1 MVKNFNNGKIYKIEY
16 IHSNDDEAIYIGST
30 TKKYLSQRMT
40 AHRAAYK
47 RYNKTSVGFMSS
59 FIMFNKYGVNN
70 CKISL
75 LENVISS
82 NSDELKIH
90 ECKYIKLLNC
100 VNIQYNEEKHN
111 NDVFIQFNKVK
122 HIQYNKDEHAQ
133 QTKENVLIQLFHN
146 NNITNTK
153 IKLIKELENEANIL
167 RFQIIHKDNDEL
179 INISDELYN
188 KIKIVFRSVENKPL
202 TYNKFIVYYVA
213 KLNNIIRNINIINKN
228 YDQIDNKRMTR
239 YYINEQ
245 NLYNYIK
252 NNLTNENKNYF
263 DMSLINKFNI
273 LKPLFYN

>member
-16 IHSNDDEAIYIGST
+16 IYSNDDEAIYIGST

-47 RYNKTSVGFMSS
+47 RYNKTSIGFMSS

-100 VNIQYNEEKHN
+100 VNIHYNEDKHKKDVLIQYNE
-111 NDVFIQFNKVK
+111 DK
-122 HIQYNKDEHAQ
+122 HIQQH
-133 QTKENVLIQLFHN
+133 KEDILIQFFYN

-167 RFQIIHKDNDEL
+167 RFQITHKDNDEL
-179 INISDELYN
+179 IYISDELYN
-188 KIKIVFRSVENKPL
+188 KIKIVFNSTEKKLCIMMNL
-202 TYNKFIVYYVA
+202 SIITYVN
-213 KLNNIIRNINIINKN
+213 
-228 YDQIDNKRMTR
+228 
-239 YYINEQ
+239 
-245 NLYNYIK
+245 
-252 NNLTNENKNYF
+252 
-263 DMSLINKFNI
+263 
-273 LKPLFYN
+273 